1 MTEWILIGF
10 AVVGG
15 ILVATHTAAVAFV
28 LSRVVLSG
36 RKQLKQFSPQLDHP
50 AYD

>member
-1 MTEWILIGF
+1 MTEWIVIAF
-10 AVVGG
+10 ATVGG
-15 ILVATHTAAVAFV
+15 VLLATHAAGVAFV
-28 LSRVVLSG
+28 VSRVVLSG